1 MLLTERFL
9 NQRLKL
15 YIIEILE
22 LKDSMNEMN
31 AIESIYNNVD
41 RVEVPINYLE
51 DMNG

>member
-31 AIESIYNNVD
+31 AIESIYSNED
-41 RVEVPINYLE
+41 WVEVPINYLE